1 MPFPAAS
8 KVFAVL
14 SIASISTLIAYA
26 RDMSMHE
33 ANEAHPGIIGGCV
46 LVCSRLCDVI
56 SLKV

>member
-14 SIASISTLIAYA
+14 SIASISTFTAYA
-26 RDMSMHE
+26 RDRSMHE

-56 SLKV
+56 AIMV